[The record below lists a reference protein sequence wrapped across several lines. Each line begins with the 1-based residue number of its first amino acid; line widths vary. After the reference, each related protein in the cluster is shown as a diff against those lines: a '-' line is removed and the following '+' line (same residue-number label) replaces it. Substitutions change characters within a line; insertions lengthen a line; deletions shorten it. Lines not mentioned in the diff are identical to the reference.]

1 MDELYMKS
9 ESSQLLELL
18 ADDGCLQGLP
28 VLYSFTIIEMV
39 VNVSRSSRMSLPS
52 STVNQDELTVLEKLK
67 LDCRSELE
75 QTQKELKDIGLLID
89 QSQIEVTR
97 IQQKNASISARLQQI
112 QAQIDS
118 ASKADIR
125 SAYDAALDA
134 QQRLFVM
141 RGQLDKLQSDHT
153 HIESYLHLLERV
165 NQALDSGEI
174 NQSASGTD
182 QNSLAKSVEMIIQA
196 QEAERGRLARRMH
209 DGPAQA
215 LSNFILQTE
224 IAMRLFDVDES
235 KAKEELAGVKTTAAS
250 TFQKVRDFIFDL
262 RPMMLD
268 DLGLVPTLTRYVET
282 FKEQSGIE
290 VKLVTTGLEQR
301 FESYIEVM
309 VFRAIQELLGN
320 IALHSQA
327 TQVIL
332 QMDSSEEGLRVSL
345 EDNGKGFDVEKVQ
358 EKSGMGLKV
367 IRDRVQMLG
376 GTMEVHSTIGQGTH
390 ILFQIPAGTSSAF
403 A

>member
-1 MDELYMKS
+1 M
-9 ESSQLLELL
+9 
-18 ADDGCLQGLP
+18 
-28 VLYSFTIIEMV
+28 T
-39 VNVSRSSRMSLPS
+39 LPS
-52 STVNQDELTVLEKLK
+52 NAQDPEELSIWEKLRQ
-67 LDCRSELE
+67 DCRFELE
-75 QTQKELKDIGLLID
+75 QTQKELNEIVLLIE
-89 QSQIEVTR
+89 QSQLEISR
-97 IQQKNASISARLQQI
+97 IQQRNASISAHLQQI
-112 QAQIDS
+112 QAQFES

-125 SAYDAALDA
+125 AAYDAALDA

-141 RGQLDKLQSDHT
+141 RGQIDKLQSDHN
-153 HIESYLHLLERV
+153 HIEHYLGILERV
-165 NQALDSGEI
+165 NQALESGGSD
-174 NQSASGTD
+174 QSGVKKD
-182 QNSLAKSVEMIIQA
+182 QLAMAKSVEMIIQA

-224 IAMRLFDVDES
+224 IAMRLFDIDQS
-235 KAKEELAGVKTTAAS
+235 KAKEELAGVKTTASS

-268 DLGLVPTLTRYVET
+268 DLGLVPTITRYVES

-290 VKLVTTGLEQR
+290 VRLISTGMEQR
-301 FESYIEVM
+301 FESYLEVM

-320 IALHSQA
+320 IAIHSQA

-332 QMDSSEEGLRVSL
+332 QIDSSATGLKVSL
-345 EDNGKGFDVEKVQ
+345 EDNGKGFDVDKMQ
-358 EKSGMGLKV
+358 ETGGMGLKV

-376 GTMEVHSTIGQGTH
+376 GSMEVHSTIGNGAH
-390 ILFQIPAGTSSAF
+390 ILFQIPAATAAAF